1 MKLDKIILILY
12 FTKFPREVFVF
23 SSQSEYKKFIEAN
36 LEDYELMGLESWE
49 FYFAKLAQKG

>member
-12 FTKFPREVFVF
+12 FAKLPREVFVF

-36 LEDYELMGLESWE
+36 LKKYELMGLDSWQI
-49 FYFAKLAQKG
+49 YYATLALKG

>member
-23 SSQSEYKKFIEAN
+23 SSQSEYKKFIETN
-36 LEDYELMGLESWE
+36 LKKYELMGLNSWE
-49 FYFAKLAQKG
+49 FYYAKLAQKG